1 MAQDYQAQ
9 IDVLRRRRDVL
20 DLAIQALADLAA
32 DDSGVV
38 VAMPRPGRRLA
49 LATRN
54 GTSGQAA

>member
-38 VAMPRPGRRLA
+38 VAMPREEPR
-49 LATRN
+49 
-54 GTSGQAA
+54 